1 MFAQYQRSFL
11 TASLTLGSQRSNNN
25 LLMSGLA
32 RRFLFIQTQP
42 TPNPSSLKFVPG
54 KPVTGDGSTMD
65 FSNIRYTTVSPLARQ
80 LFQVDG
86 VTRVFFANDFIS
98 VTKVEDLEWQL
109 VKPEILSVI
118 TEHYTRGQP
127 LFTEDMEEENDLTIN
142 DDDSEAV
149 QLIKEIIAARVKPFV
164 QEDGGDIKYVSFDEE
179 TGLVLIQMKGSCA
192 GCPSSSVTLKNGI
205 ENMLKHYVAEV
216 TEVAAVEDEDL
227 DE

>member
-1 MFAQYQRSFL
+1 
-11 TASLTLGSQRSNNN
+11 
-25 LLMSGLA
+25 MSGLA

-98 VTKVEDLEWQL
+98 VTKIEDLEWQL

-127 LFTEDMEEENDLTIN
+127 LFTEEMEDENDLRIN

-149 QLIKEIIAARVKPFV
+149 QLIKEIISARVKPFV

-179 TGLVLIQMKGSCA
+179 SGLVLIQMKGSCA

-216 TEVAAVEDEDL
+216 SEVRAVED
-227 DE
+227 DEEE